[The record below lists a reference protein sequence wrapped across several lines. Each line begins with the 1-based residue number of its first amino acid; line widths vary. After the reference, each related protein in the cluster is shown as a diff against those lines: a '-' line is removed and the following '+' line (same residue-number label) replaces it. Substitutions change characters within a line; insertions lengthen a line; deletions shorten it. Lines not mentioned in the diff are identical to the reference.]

1 MKVDLSK
8 LYGDFDERLFQ
19 SLEKMLS
26 YKAEQ
31 DTFDYIE
38 RRLAGLDYLYD
49 HINIELLNKIIND
62 FFKRNMLDDVGV
74 IYDDINTD
82 PSEPIPDDIA
92 AAIHRS
98 IKSHFPDNA
107 SQDDIIDETID
118 YIVEVLRGEI
128 KEVKDELREH
138 IDSSAVTTD
147 DIREFIDKINIDINK
162 ITIILKSLADKYND
176 IEDDVVNVQ
185 NRITTL
191 ELLVYDL
198 QSDNNRLQQSNNE
211 LSNRVNLLVGKNNEL
226 SNAVSSLESSN
237 IELNKEIGRLKG
249 DINNVNYNLSL
260 VNKYN
265 EQFKK
270 DNEQFKKDIEQL
282 KKSKGIDTTEYTKTL
297 KQYKDKLSEFD
308 KANKELYNLLVKY
321 KEANEKLAKD
331 NSSYANKINRIN
343 NKQRQRNNSSCWNT
357 CDDGLTNWTR
367 NVMYGKCC

>member
-92 AAIHRS
+92 ASIHRS

-107 SQDDIIDETID
+107 SQDDIINETID

-211 LSNRVNLLVGKNNEL
+211 LSNRVNLLVGKNDEL

-237 IELNKEIGRLKG
+237 NELKR
-249 DINNVNYNLSL
+249 D
-260 VNKYN
+260 N
-265 EQFKK
+265 EQFRR

-308 KANKELYNLLVKY
+308 KANKELYSLLVKY
-321 KEANEKLAKD
+321 KEAYDKLAKD
-331 NSSYANKINRIN
+331 NSSYVNKINRIN
-343 NKQRQRNNSSCWNT
+343 NKQRQRNNNSCWNT